1 MAQGG
6 KDHAKMLQ
14 QQKKA
19 AEKEEKR
26 LAKLREEGKVHPEAQ
41 DRPEPRPGE

>member
-6 KDHAKMLQ
+6 KVPCEDVAAM
-14 QQKKA
+14 KKA

-26 LAKLREEGKVHPEAQ
+26 LAKLKEKGKVRPEAQ
-41 DRPEPRPGE
+41 DRPG